1 MKKASIVVKLLA
13 VIVLLTFIVACNKNT
28 DVSNINT
35 DDKATKNISR
45 SDNKIDKV
53 EDNTAKDNEIKEKA
67 RAVIYDTNIKELK
80 KEEKTG
86 QNIPAASIDIVGLKK
101 RSDGYSVFAN
111 IIEMTYKFDNGIF
124 DNDSGALYSIR
135 YDMDLDFKI
144 VKEYQVED
152 GDRFIP
158 SIREMAENDEK
169 LVEKMM
175 GSQDSFSS
183 KYDIIME
190 ELKKNAE
197 IAGLK
202 NFSHKKNE
210 IPGYEKDVREID
222 DDTPDGVICIIKNKD
237 YNKAQEERKEIVPST
252 VAGKHAVYA
261 PCIWYH
267 EKTGICVKNTVWYYD

>member
-1 MKKASIVVKLLA
+1 MKKSAVLKFLA
-13 VIVLLTFIVACNKNT
+13 VICLLSFIVACNENTDISKKNT
-28 DVSNINT
+28 EDN
-35 DDKATKNISR
+35 ATKNISQ
-45 SDNKIDKV
+45 SDNKINKV

-67 RAVIYDTNIKELK
+67 RAVIYDTKIKELK

-86 QNIPAASIDIVGLKK
+86 QNIPAASIDIAGLKK

-124 DNDSGALYSIR
+124 DNDSGALFPIR
-135 YDMDLDFKI
+135 YDMNLDFKI
-144 VKEYQVED
+144 VKTYEVED
-152 GDRFIP
+152 GERSIP
-158 SIREMAENDEK
+158 SIGEMAENDEK
-169 LVEKMM
+169 LIEKMM
-175 GSQDSFSS
+175 GSPDSFSS
-183 KYDIIME
+183 KYDVLME
-190 ELKKNAE
+190 EIKKNAE

-237 YNKAQEERKEIVPST
+237 YDKVQEERKEIVPST

-267 EKTGICVKNTVWYYD
+267 EKTGICVKKTVWYYN

>member
-1 MKKASIVVKLLA
+1 MKKSAVLKFFA
-13 VIVLLTFIVACNKNT
+13 VICLLSFIVACNENTDISKKNT
-28 DVSNINT
+28 EDN
-35 DDKATKNISR
+35 ATKNISQ
-45 SDNKIDKV
+45 SDDKV
-53 EDNTAKDNEIKEKA
+53 DKASEKTLQDDEIKEKA

-80 KEEKTG
+80 KEEKSG
-86 QNIPAASIDIVGLKK
+86 QNIPAVSIDIVGLKK
-101 RSDGYSVFAN
+101 RSDGYSIFAN

-124 DNDSGALYSIR
+124 DNDSGALYPIR

-144 VKEYQVED
+144 VKTYQVED
-152 GDRFIP
+152 GERFIP
-158 SIREMAENDEK
+158 SIREMVEKDEK
-169 LVEKMM
+169 LAEKMI

-190 ELKKNAE
+190 DLKKNAE

-202 NFSHKKNE
+202 NFSYKKNE

-237 YNKAQEERKEIVPST
+237 YDKAQEERKEIVPST
-252 VAGKHAVYA
+252 VAGKHTVYA

-267 EKTGICVKNTVWYYD
+267 EKTGICVKNTVWYDN

>member
-1 MKKASIVVKLLA
+1 MKKSAVLEFLA
-13 VIVLLTFIVACNKNT
+13 VIFLLTFIVACNENTDISKKNT
-28 DVSNINT
+28 EDN
-35 DDKATKNISR
+35 ATKNISQ
-45 SDNKIDKV
+45 SDDKIDKV
-53 EDNTAKDNEIKEKA
+53 VDNTSKDDEIKEKA

-80 KEEKTG
+80 KEEKIR
-86 QNIPAASIDIVGLKK
+86 QNIPAVAVDIVGLKK
-101 RSDGYSVFAN
+101 RSNGYSVFAN

-124 DNDSGALYSIR
+124 DNDSGALFSIR

-144 VKEYQVED
+144 VKTYQVED
-152 GDRFIP
+152 GERFIP
-158 SIREMAENDEK
+158 SIREMVEKDEK
-169 LVEKMM
+169 LAEKMI

-190 ELKKNAE
+190 DLKKNAE

-237 YNKAQEERKEIVPST
+237 YDKAQEERKEIVPSG
-252 VAGKHAVYA
+252 VAGKHTVYA

-267 EKTGICVKNTVWYYD
+267 EKTGICVKNTVWYDN

>member
-1 MKKASIVVKLLA
+1 MKKSAVLKFFA
-13 VIVLLTFIVACNKNT
+13 VICLLSFIVACNENTDISKKNT
-28 DVSNINT
+28 EDN
-35 DDKATKNISR
+35 ATKNISQ
-45 SDNKIDKV
+45 SDDKV
-53 EDNTAKDNEIKEKA
+53 DKASEKTLQDDEIKEKA
-67 RAVIYDTNIKELK
+67 RAVIYDTKIKELK

-124 DNDSGALYSIR
+124 DNDSGALFPIR

-144 VKEYQVED
+144 VKTYEVED
-152 GDRFIP
+152 GERSIP

-169 LVEKMM
+169 LIEKMM
-175 GSQDSFSS
+175 GSTDSFSS
-183 KYDIIME
+183 KYYVLME
-190 ELKKNAE
+190 EIKKNAE

-210 IPGYEKDVREID
+210 IPSYEKDVREID

-237 YNKAQEERKEIVPST
+237 YDKVQEERKEIVPST
-252 VAGKHAVYA
+252 VAGKHAAYA

-267 EKTGICVKNTVWYYD
+267 EKTGICVKNTVWYYN

>member
-1 MKKASIVVKLLA
+1 MKKSAVLNFLA
-13 VIVLLTFIVACNKNT
+13 VICLLTFIVACNENTDISKKNT
-28 DVSNINT
+28 EDNA
-35 DDKATKNISR
+35 KKNISQ
-45 SDNKIDKV
+45 SDDKV
-53 EDNTAKDNEIKEKA
+53 DKASEKTLQDDEIKENA

-80 KEEKTG
+80 KEEKIR
-86 QNIPAASIDIVGLKK
+86 QNIPAIAVDIVGLKK
-101 RSDGYSVFAN
+101 RSNGYSVFAN

-124 DNDSGALYSIR
+124 DNDSGALFSIR

-144 VKEYQVED
+144 VKAYQVED
-152 GDRFIP
+152 GERFIP
-158 SIREMAENDEK
+158 SIREMVEKDEK
-169 LVEKMM
+169 LAEKMI

-190 ELKKNAE
+190 DLKKNAE

-202 NFSHKKNE
+202 NFSYKKNE

-237 YNKAQEERKEIVPST
+237 YDKAQEERKEIVPST
-252 VAGKHAVYA
+252 VAGKHTVYA

-267 EKTGICVKNTVWYYD
+267 EKTGICVKNTVWYDN

>member
-1 MKKASIVVKLLA
+1 MKKSTVLKFLSVIYLLS
-13 VIVLLTFIVACNKNT
+13 FIVACNENTDISKKNT
-28 DVSNINT
+28 EDN
-35 DDKATKNISR
+35 ATKNISQ

-53 EDNTAKDNEIKEKA
+53 EDNTAKDDEIKEKA
-67 RAVIYDTNIKELK
+67 RAVIYDTKIKELK

-124 DNDSGALYSIR
+124 DNDSGALFPIR

-144 VKEYQVED
+144 VKTYEVED
-152 GDRFIP
+152 GERSIP

-169 LVEKMM
+169 LIEKMM
-175 GSQDSFSS
+175 GSTDSFSS
-183 KYDIIME
+183 KYYVLME
-190 ELKKNAE
+190 EIKKNAE
-197 IAGLK
+197 IEGLK

-237 YNKAQEERKEIVPST
+237 YDKAQEERKEIVPSG

-267 EKTGICVKNTVWYYD
+267 EKTGICVKNTVWYDN

>member
-1 MKKASIVVKLLA
+1 MKKSTVLKFLSVIYLLS
-13 VIVLLTFIVACNKNT
+13 FIVACNENTDISKKNT
-28 DVSNINT
+28 EDN
-35 DDKATKNISR
+35 ATKNISQ

-53 EDNTAKDNEIKEKA
+53 EDNTAKDDEIKEKA
-67 RAVIYDTNIKELK
+67 RAVIYDTKIKELK

-124 DNDSGALYSIR
+124 DNDSGALFPIR

-144 VKEYQVED
+144 VKTYEVED
-152 GDRFIP
+152 GERSIP

-169 LVEKMM
+169 LIEKMM
-175 GSQDSFSS
+175 GSTDSFSS
-183 KYDIIME
+183 KYYVLME
-190 ELKKNAE
+190 EIKKNAE
-197 IAGLK
+197 IEGLK

-237 YNKAQEERKEIVPST
+237 YDKVQEERKEIVPST
-252 VAGKHAVYA
+252 VAGKHAAYA

-267 EKTGICVKNTVWYYD
+267 EKTGICVKNTVWYDN

>member
-1 MKKASIVVKLLA
+1 MKKSAVLKFFA
-13 VIVLLTFIVACNKNT
+13 VICLLSFIVACNENTDISKKNT
-28 DVSNINT
+28 DDN
-35 DDKATKNISR
+35 ATKNISQ
-45 SDNKIDKV
+45 SDDKV
-53 EDNTAKDNEIKEKA
+53 DKASEKTLQDDEIKEKA

-80 KEEKTG
+80 KEEKIR
-86 QNIPAASIDIVGLKK
+86 QNIPAIAVDIVGLKK
-101 RSDGYSVFAN
+101 RSNGYSVFAN

-124 DNDSGALYSIR
+124 DNDSGALFSIR

-144 VKEYQVED
+144 VKAYQVED
-152 GDRFIP
+152 GERFIP
-158 SIREMAENDEK
+158 SIREMVEKDEK
-169 LVEKMM
+169 LAEKMI

-190 ELKKNAE
+190 DLKKNAE

-202 NFSHKKNE
+202 NFSYKKNE

-237 YNKAQEERKEIVPST
+237 YDKAQEERKEIVPST
-252 VAGKHAVYA
+252 VAGKHTVYA

-267 EKTGICVKNTVWYYD
+267 EKTGICVKNTVWYDN